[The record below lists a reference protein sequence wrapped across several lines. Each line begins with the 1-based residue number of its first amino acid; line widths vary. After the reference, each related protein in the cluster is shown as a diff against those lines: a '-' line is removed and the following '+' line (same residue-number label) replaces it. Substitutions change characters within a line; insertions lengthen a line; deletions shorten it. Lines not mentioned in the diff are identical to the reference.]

1 MKIVKTFYAN
11 DGKKFDDEFERR
23 KYEQKLMEK
32 VKKRKEK
39 EQHEVIVLQNVKD
52 LDYNIWKKY
61 HPEYDAKNEPD
72 LNQAIIWL
80 KNDISS
86 IMVDFPNSEDDILNL
101 IKNNEFGN
109 EIISMIEMNEI
120 RDDVNIRTDF
130 LTALNSVK
138 RGFDLSHRIGYA
150 LTPKD
155 LSKLAL
161 LHKQNKCRNKIEE
174 LLTDCNFHYECC
186 QFENQNYEE
195 FLNIEKTA

>member
-11 DGKKFDDEFERR
+11 DGKKFDDEFECR
-23 KYEQKLMEK
+23 KYEQMLMEK
-32 VKKRKEK
+32 VKK

-61 HPEYDAKNEPD
+61 HPEYDGKNEPG

-120 RDDVNIRTDF
+120 RDNVNIRTDF

-138 RGFDLSHRIGYA
+138 RGSDLSHRIGYA

>member
-1 MKIVKTFYAN
+1 
-11 DGKKFDDEFERR
+11 
-23 KYEQKLMEK
+23 MEK
-32 VKKRKEK
+32 VKK

-61 HPEYDAKNEPD
+61 HPEYDGKNEPD

-86 IMVDFPNSEDDILNL
+86 IMVDFPNSENDILNL

-138 RGFDLSHRIGYA
+138 RGSDLSHRIGYA

-195 FLNIEKTA
+195 FLNSEKTA

>member
-11 DGKKFDDEFERR
+11 DGKKFDDEFECR
-23 KYEQKLMEK
+23 KYEQMLMEK

-61 HPEYDAKNEPD
+61 HPEYDGKNEPD

-86 IMVDFPNSEDDILNL
+86 IMVDFPNSENDILNL

-109 EIISMIEMNEI
+109 EIMNLEMK
-120 RDDVNIRTDF
+120 
-130 LTALNSVK
+130 S
-138 RGFDLSHRIGYA
+138 
-150 LTPKD
+150 
-155 LSKLAL
+155 L
-161 LHKQNKCRNKIEE
+161 L
-174 LLTDCNFHYECC
+174 
-186 QFENQNYEE
+186 
-195 FLNIEKTA
+195 